1 MKEHLLRK
9 WITTC
14 WIGIFLL
21 LTSVMAKGQ
30 SGSTYPVSNYYTGG
44 TLNDIAE
51 VTITQT
57 TEVPLL
63 TYLTIKMRQGFK
75 IEQLY
80 LNNTFL
86 GSIESGSKN
95 GDYITYTKKIN
106 TTMYDSYTNGGVNI
120 SFKAQY
126 TFSDI
131 EDLNDLKSIFN
142 YYAPNSTVLS
152 QTDANTLEVSQAI
165 NGPGPGSSV
174 NPMKLNFIPQ
184 SGPIIIH
191 QMNANSR
198 ISNFDINLNG
208 GDLTFKQE
216 KHTGYFLPSIEMN
229 SGSLTLEGK
238 NATLAS
244 LTMKDGTLSLKDGA
258 KINNLTANKGNIT
271 ITNNTSSSFEELSI
285 EGNVT
290 IIGDCII
297 KNEPAYRKSDFLA
310 EKTTIKRGT
319 VVLKRLRLSP
329 NYPLF
334 VEDGDVTFEE
344 VACAQNFNA
353 NSSGFNKITSA
364 IQQKGGNILLKN
376 CYLNN
381 IVRDDKNADYFI
393 NVNAGSLIIDGG
405 LYLKSGEIGLLRMT
419 GDEAHATI
427 KDGNF
432 HSAGFNEDYFAIY
445 QEKGT
450 TNISG
455 GLFRAPVCIEGGT
468 LNISKAHFPVE
479 NTVWNKI
486 AANIH
491 ILGNQAK
498 VSLSGGYYGGYAVYI
513 DPSLSIPP
521 ESLLA
526 DSYGFYTWNQ
536 KNQPDTEVT
545 HLEATASYYGV
556 SYKYLKFG
564 QVKLKDST
572 PVSNDRLEAA
582 KTADIGPTG
591 TDIKVIKVNDKPV
604 PNTNYD
610 LQINTPKGLVWLAT
624 KSDHDKYG
632 IMNGAEYKYN
642 NINVIRLTADL
653 DMSAYDWI
661 PFSSIGQKFDGQGHC
676 VSGLNVS
683 QNEAAFMSY
692 NSDTLINLVVS
703 GQFNSIST
711 LYTNTAQYAAG
722 LAIRNNGT
730 IINCGVQQ
738 SIVSCTTTDILD
750 AWVGGLVAINQGS
763 IQNCYMTG
771 NVTCYSTPINSILPP
786 DNLGKSHRIGGIVG
800 ENWKNILNSYHADG
814 IINISPSTTT
824 NLDVKKDDIA
834 VKYQDASQDDCTTT
848 PTLETLNKNVETHN
862 ADIEAEGITWSSW
875 IISDGVN
882 KNLPVHEYKEDTNDP
897 DGPSSIESKFT
908 LLVQGNGDFKGT
920 YYVSKKPTDP
930 ESAPEERTIVADT
943 TITVINGKPFSL
955 TATPGKG
962 ASLEKIVQIIN
973 TNEIPL
979 DDIKEGESFTYNVVV
994 TDTLKAYFR
1003 TDTLYVENDTTVI
1016 GNTEDITE
1024 VKQISISDAG
1034 TKDKPAVIELG
1045 NVTVK
1050 PDEDPNKEATT
1061 TINEDSHVILQLS
1074 GNNSLGK
1081 LINEGNTTLKFAD
1094 NQAVTPNL
1102 SVTEV
1107 VNKGVL
1113 VDETGLIKTVQDENG
1128 DLQLSVKEETNKEIK
1143 EGSSTTLTA
1152 GAQVGDIYN
1161 VIFLWQR
1168 WNGSSWT
1175 DIQTTTETS
1184 QQPSIRT
1191 RTVLRAS
1198 SPIELT
1204 NTLPVTLN
1212 TADTYQY
1219 RCLITNSKTD
1229 VSTTLTVK
1237 AEVKVTA
1244 TSGDPD
1250 PVPEPD
1256 PVFYNVI
1263 LPSVAGVKTEP
1274 SAGTYPVKAG
1284 DSFTFSLTLEE
1295 AYNESH
1301 PIVTVGNHEIIPA
1314 INGDYKIQTITED
1327 ISISIEGIVLN
1338 IPTSNIVT
1346 KEKAIKVWGNKNTLH
1361 ILTPLRTKVFIY
1373 TFGGQLY
1380 KAQTV
1385 SGKHSFSGIP
1395 PGNYLIYIDNKV
1407 FKIAL

>member
-95 GDYITYTKKIN
+95 GDYITYTNTIN
-106 TTMYDSYTNGGVNI
+106 TSEYNSYTNNGVNI

-131 EDLNDLKSIFN
+131 EDLDDLKSIFN
-142 YYAPNSTVLS
+142 YYTPNSTIQS
-152 QTDANTLEVSQAI
+152 PNDANTLEVSQAI
-165 NGPGPGSSV
+165 TGPGSGSSV
-174 NPMKLNFIPQ
+174 NPMKLNLT
-184 SGPIIIH
+184 SNSKPIIIH

-216 KHTGYFLPSIEMN
+216 EFTGNNLPSIEMN
-229 SGSLTLEGK
+229 SGSLTLDGE
-238 NATLAS
+238 NATLGS
-244 LTMKDGTLSLKDGA
+244 LTMKDGNLSLKNGA
-258 KINNLTANKGNIT
+258 KITNFTANKGNVT
-271 ITNNTSSSFEELSI
+271 IANNPRGYSFQKLSI
-285 EGNVT
+285 EGDVT
-290 IIGDCII
+290 ITGDCVIS
-297 KNEPAYRKSDFLA
+297 ESTYQGYDYLA
-310 EKTTIKRGT
+310 EETTIKKGT
-319 VVLKRLRLSP
+319 VTIKQLKLAP
-329 NYPLF
+329 NYPF
-334 VEDGDVTFEE
+334 IVEDGDVTFDQML
-344 VACAQNFNA
+344 CALKYGTPA
-353 NSSGFNKITSA
+353 TTPTSI
-364 IQQKGGNILLKN
+364 IQQKGGKILFKD
-376 CYLNN
+376 CYLDNN
-381 IVRDDKNADYFI
+381 NERYVDYFI
-393 NVNAGSLIIDGG
+393 EMIAGSLIIDGG
-405 LYLKSGEIGLLRMT
+405 VYMHGERGLLHIT
-419 GDEAHATI
+419 GDMAHAEI
-427 KDGNF
+427 KNG
-432 HSAGFNEDYFAIY
+432 GFYEKDYSGKSNYCAVY

-450 TNISG
+450 VDITG
-455 GLFRAPVCIEGGT
+455 GQFSNPVCIEGGT
-468 LNISKAHFPVE
+468 LNISKVDFLKNGA
-479 NTVWNKI
+479 VWNNI
-486 AANIH
+486 NANLH

-498 VSLSGGYYGGYAVYI
+498 VSLSGGYYGGNAVYI
-513 DPSLSIPP
+513 APGLSITP

-526 DSYGFYTWNQ
+526 DGCGFYTMNQ
-536 KNQPDTEVT
+536 ELQPDVEIIDPKTT
-545 HLEATASYYGV
+545 NSYDGV
-556 SYKYLKFG
+556 SYLDFG
-564 QVKLKDST
+564 QVKRKET
-572 PVSNDRLEAA
+572 PVSNDCLEAA
-582 KTADIGPTG
+582 KTADVGPTG
-591 TDIKVIKVNDKPV
+591 KDVKTIKTDGGSAPF
-604 PNTNYD
+604 PQYD
-610 LQINTPKGLVWLAT
+610 LEINTAQGLAWLAT
-624 KSDHDKYG
+624 KVHHDEYG
-632 IMNGAEYKYN
+632 ITNGKEYDRS
-642 NINVIRLTADL
+642 NVVRLTADL
-653 DMSAYDWI
+653 DMSAYNWI
-661 PFSSIGQKFDGQGHC
+661 PFQISCRKFDGQGHC
-676 VSGLNVS
+676 VSGLKVNQS
-683 QNEAAFMSY
+683 EAAFMSV
-692 NSDTLINLVVS
+692 NPDTLANLVVK

-711 LYTNTAQYAAG
+711 SYTSSQQCAAG
-722 LAIRNNGT
+722 LAIYNHGT

-738 SIVSCTTTDILD
+738 STVSCTTTDIVD
-750 AWVGGLVAINQGS
+750 AEVGGLVAYNWGGTIH
-763 IQNCYMTG
+763 NCYMTG
-771 NVTCYSTPINSILPP
+771 NVTCSSTPVAGMIKPFNYGIDHSV
-786 DNLGKSHRIGGIVG
+786 GGIVG
-800 ENWKNILNSYHADG
+800 KNEGSIINSYHADG
-814 IINISPSTTT
+814 VVNHIPASTST
-824 NLDVKKDDIA
+824 NLKIKTDDIA
-834 VKYQDASQDDCTTT
+834 VNSEHPSHQATITDCTTS
-848 PTLETLNKNVETHN
+848 PTLDVLNQKVKVYN
-862 ADIEAEGITWSSW
+862 AALEIGRMAWSNW

-882 KNLPVHEYKEDTNDP
+882 KNLPVHEYKEDTDDP

-920 YYVSKKPTDP
+920 YYVSKEPTDP
-930 ESAPEERTIVADT
+930 ESAPEKRTIVADT

-1284 DSFTFSLTLEE
+1284 DSFTFSLILEE

-1301 PIVTVGNHEIIPA
+1301 PIVTVGNQEIIPA

-1346 KEKAIKVWGNKNTLH
+1346 KEEAIKVWGNKNTLH
-1361 ILTPLRTKVFIY
+1361 ILTPQRTKVFIY